1 MMNKRIEELAQQ
13 AGFLAVGDED
23 DPVLCIDP
31 GFHDGIVSLELT
43 KFAELI
49 VYDFLSELT
58 NDDALG
64 EARIATIKRLA
75 QKWGVARDGRGEWD
89 VVTLS
94 NLYGASASARYAAE
108 DAQTLIL
115 VLMIKH
121 LRHEHNMPLNDIA
134 KRCGLRVKQVKNI
147 LGDE

>member
-1 MMNKRIEELAQQ
+1 M
-13 AGFLAVGDED
+13 
-23 DPVLCIDP
+23 
-31 GFHDGIVSLELT
+31 
-43 KFAELI
+43 
-49 VYDFLSELT
+49 
-58 NDDALG
+58 
-64 EARIATIKRLA
+64 
-75 QKWGVARDGRGEWD
+75 D

-134 KRCGLRVKQVKNI
+134 KRCGLKVKQVKNI
-147 LGDE
+147 LGVK